1 MTNTTSPLRKKTAK
15 SNAVVKRIAK
25 NSAKTKR
32 IARSEESENGNDAY
46 LSGWSRREEE
56 SFMRSS
62 GIYDSYSSMKGFD
75 SWD

>member
-1 MTNTTSPLRKKTAK
+1 MTTSTLRKKTAK
-15 SNAVVKRIAK
+15 SNATVKRIAK
-25 NSAKTKR
+25 NSVKTKR
-32 IARSEESENGNDAY
+32 IAKSEDEQGQDAY

-56 SFMRSS
+56 SFIRSS